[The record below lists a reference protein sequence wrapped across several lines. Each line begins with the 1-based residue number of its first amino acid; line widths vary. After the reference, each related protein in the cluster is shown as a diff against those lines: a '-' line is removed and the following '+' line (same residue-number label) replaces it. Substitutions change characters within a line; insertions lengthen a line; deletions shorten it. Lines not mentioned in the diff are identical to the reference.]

1 MSLPMQPGSRSSSR
15 QSDRG
20 VAGGSL
26 RLGAGTPISA
36 SASSMRGMPLGA
48 TALSMSMATS
58 AVAGAL
64 PGALPGQR
72 ARLFDSCAA
81 TAAYFLCAQRSS
93 VLVLHHDTLAI
104 ERRFAG
110 HAGADVLWIEVD
122 NHSERGAGR
131 MVASY
136 DARHLTIVWDLFTGE
151 QLQRV
156 EPYEDILVAAWMRNG
171 IVSFGEFGGRRKE
184 GG

>member
-1 MSLPMQPGSRSSSR
+1 MSLPMRPGSRGSSR

-20 VAGGSL
+20 VHGGSQ

-36 SASSMRGMPLGA
+36 SASSMRGMPMGA
-48 TALSMSMATS
+48 TAMSMMAAS
-58 AVAGAL
+58 GAL
-64 PGALPGQR
+64 PGAPRGQR
-72 ARLFDSCAA
+72 SRLFDACAA
-81 TAAYFLCAQRSS
+81 TAAYLLCAQRSS

-122 NHSERGAGR
+122 NHSERGSGR

-171 IVSFGEFGGRRKE
+171 IVAFGKCR
-184 GG
+184 

>member
-1 MSLPMQPGSRSSSR
+1 MSLPMRPGSRGSSR

-20 VAGGSL
+20 VHGGSL
-26 RLGAGTPISA
+26 RLGGGTPISA
-36 SASSMRGMPLGA
+36 SASSMRGIPVGA
-48 TALSMSMATS
+48 TAMSMATS
-58 AVAGAL
+58 AMAGAL
-64 PGALPGQR
+64 PGAPPGQR
-72 ARLFDSCAA
+72 NRLFDTCAA
-81 TAAYFLCAQRSS
+81 TAAFLLCAQRSS

-122 NHSERGAGR
+122 SHSERGAGR

-171 IVSFGEFGGRRKE
+171 IVAFGTCR
-184 GG
+184 

>member
-1 MSLPMQPGSRSSSR
+1 MSLPMRPGSRSSSR

-20 VAGGSL
+20 VHGGSQ
-26 RLGAGTPISA
+26 RLGTPISA
-36 SASSMRGMPLGA
+36 SASSMRGMPMGA
-48 TALSMSMATS
+48 TAMSMTAAS
-58 AVAGAL
+58 GA
-64 PGALPGQR
+64 PRGQR
-72 ARLFDSCAA
+72 GRLFDACAA

-136 DARHLTIVWDLFTGE
+136 DARHLTIVWDLFTGSSCSGWS
-151 QLQRV
+151 RTRIYWSRRGCGMGSWPSV
-156 EPYEDILVAAWMRNG
+156 SAVDI
-171 IVSFGEFGGRRKE
+171 GRGR
-184 GG
+184 G